1 MINITGECKY
11 VLNEMKESGLGKHDD
26 EYDDTDD
33 DEYDDNNDN
42 DDEYDDDDDYSDDI
56 SDGDLDTGYIHF
68 NDDYD

>member
-11 VLNEMKESGLGKHDD
+11 VLNEMKESGLGKDDD
-26 EYDDTDD
+26 EYDDT
-33 DEYDDNNDN
+33 
-42 DDEYDDDDDYSDDI
+42 DDDYSDDI